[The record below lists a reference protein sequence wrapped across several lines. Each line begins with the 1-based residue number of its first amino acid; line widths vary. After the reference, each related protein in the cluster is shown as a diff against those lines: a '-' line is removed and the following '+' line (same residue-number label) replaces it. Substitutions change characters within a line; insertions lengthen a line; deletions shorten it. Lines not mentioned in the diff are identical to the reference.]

1 MRTITFYSYKGGVG
15 RSLLVANTAK
25 YLSILGKSVFA
36 LDLDLEAPGLHYK
49 FELGSDAPRRST
61 APGVLDILSN
71 FLKNRSLPESL
82 GGYTTQVDVP
92 NGAGDIHLMWA
103 GTAPD
108 ANYWRMLS
116 QVNWYDLFYGN
127 EPVGVPFFL
136 ELQQRISREFNP
148 DFVLIDARTGI
159 TDMGGVAITLL
170 PDTVVCLALASAEH
184 LEGLRAV
191 MRGIRQTTSQRNKSV
206 RVVPVISRFLSRR
219 ESADENQELEK
230 VRSFLNA
237 PIGAGLQ
244 DLGLDEVVALHS
256 EPLLDSEE
264 QLLVGGK
271 NSPHELP
278 LLRDYLKLFSK
289 IIPAEDIRPHV
300 GQLIQ
305 RAISRLLDD
314 PDGTQSDLEALTTYC
329 ADQEAFR
336 SLLKLY
342 LIRNTAPEKI
352 VATAALMRQFS
363 ASGSVPDRL
372 LQDVVR
378 LTYKEPRPGDI
389 QRKYVDF
396 AEDIWRSGGM
406 SDVPVVLCLAEAM
419 LPDRPERAAR
429 LLSDYIDKTE
439 PPNYAAI
446 VKLLNVLRAAKLP
459 NQAFGIIE
467 RFKAKAEVRGFHTAW
482 ARLAVERNDNALA
495 QQTLSDPSFRLDAV
509 RAVDPVTVYRLLKLS
524 GSETPFSF
532 LVEALN
538 SALSSGDLS
547 GIRELAEVFQ
557 EEGRIEDF
565 EMRARA
571 KMSDRVVDDIV
582 ERARVR
588 QRHDR
593 FFR

>member
-1 MRTITFYSYKGGVG
+1 MI
-15 RSLLVANTAK
+15 
-25 YLSILGKSVFA
+25 
-36 LDLDLEAPGLHYK
+36 
-49 FELGSDAPRRST
+49 
-61 APGVLDILSN
+61 
-71 FLKNRSLPESL
+71 
-82 GGYTTQVDVP
+82 
-92 NGAGDIHLMWA
+92 
-103 GTAPD
+103 
-108 ANYWRMLS
+108 S
-116 QVNWYDLFYGN
+116 Q
-127 EPVGVPFFL
+127 
-136 ELQQRISREFNP
+136 
-148 DFVLIDARTGI
+148 
-159 TDMGGVAITLL
+159 
-170 PDTVVCLALASAEH
+170 
-184 LEGLRAV
+184 
-191 MRGIRQTTSQRNKSV
+191 
-206 RVVPVISRFLSRR
+206 FLSRR

-264 QLLVGGK
+264 QLLVGGE

-396 AEDIWRSGGM
+396 AEDIWRSGVECQTYPW
-406 SDVPVVLCLAEAM
+406 SCVWPRRCCQID
-419 LPDRPERAAR
+419 
-429 LLSDYIDKTE
+429 LSELRVCYQTYIDKTNSL
-439 PPNYAAI
+439 PNYAAI

-524 GSETPFSF
+524 VSETPFSF

-593 FFR
+593 F